1 MNCRKCGSRV
11 SADLHYCGTCGAEI
25 PVVCT
30 NCSFENSPADAICR
44 SCGRLLGQQ
53 RAVSDADQSGHRFSR
68 LVADKIFES
77 KRALEGEKKLVTVLF
92 ADVADYGE
100 MSGKLQPE
108 QIFEVLDHC
117 FELMADRVLF
127 YGGTVGQLAGKGFL
141 AVFGAPLAYED
152 HAQRACRA
160 ALAIQQQM
168 EELGRE
174 IHDRFGIRFQMLLGL
189 NSGHILVGSVEDD
202 LTMDY
207 SDIGNTSNIAFKV
220 KCAAEPGTAFLS
232 ENTYKLTE
240 GFFIFGESG
249 RSMPVAVPPLK
260 LYKLVAES
268 PYKTAFDVRAKR
280 GLTPFVDRDVELK
293 RLKDSYELAAQGNP
307 LSLAIVAE
315 SGIGKSR
322 LLHEFRKSVVDSK
335 ARYLELKC
343 LSHSRGVAYHPFI
356 DFLKNSFNI
365 LDTDDNDQIRL
376 KVKSGLK
383 PVLVD
388 DSTTLPF
395 LLELLSVRES
405 GIDSIP
411 INPDSR
417 KYHIMEA
424 LKRLILWESRMGP
437 LVFALEDVH
446 WSDRS
451 SEEFINYLMGMT
463 SGAKIFMI
471 LTYRPELAA
480 QSVSISCLDK
490 LRLEPFYEDESIE
503 MIHKLLGP
511 SEVDPE
517 LQDLILKKTEGVPFF
532 IEEFLRSTKDLKII
546 ELRDEKYRLA
556 ENVGDVAIPSTVN
569 DAIMARVDSLPE
581 TAKAVLQAASAI
593 EREFSYAL
601 IKKVTGLS
609 DEELHACFALLQEA
623 DLVHCTAADQE
634 LKYAFRHAL
643 TREVVYDAVVVA
655 GKRALHAKIGAAIE
669 ELYSAKLT
677 EYYGILVNHF
687 LIGRNYERAA
697 EYAKLASKKARK
709 TASFNDAIEY
719 AKKRVYCLENLPLD
733 KKVQSELI
741 DARTSIGLYY
751 TQMNNHVEAKKAVE
765 PIIDS
770 ATRRGEDKKLAQI
783 YTVLG
788 THYCFVDEDFSEG
801 LKKLQESI
809 RIAEQANDILSS
821 VSGYGW
827 MGIALSANGEFSR
840 ALEFLEKALEINQ
853 ALGTL
858 WGESMVKSL
867 MSSLVY
873 NFSGDLEHGM
883 RFSED
888 ALRLAEESGDPLSK
902 GMAYASLGMTNY
914 YTGRLEEAENYLT
927 WAATLLDKANY
938 YYWEAWVSY
947 LLGATCLDL
956 KRYEEAADHH
966 RRSIFVFN
974 SAQIMPSCQ
983 RLNELALALVEAR
996 AGAKDLDIEKLNSCF
1011 SENRFALLRGWM
1023 ARLIADVLLTM
1034 DERRWSE
1041 AENWIRTAVVAD
1053 NANSMKLHLGRDYA
1067 MYGRVC
1073 RLTKRKGEA
1082 ESYLTKAMQIFRFC
1096 GAEGDLNKLAES
1108 GLV

>member
-1 MNCRKCGSRV
+1 MHCRKCGSRV
-11 SADLHYCGTCGAEI
+11 SAGLDYCEACGAEI

-30 NCSFENSPADAICR
+30 SCTSENSPKDVSCR

-53 RAVSDADQSGHRFSR
+53 WAVSGPDRSGHQFSR

-77 KRALEGEKKLVTVLF
+77 KRTVEGEKKLVTVLF

-100 MSGKLQPE
+100 LSGKLRPE
-108 QIFEVLDHC
+108 QIFEVLDDC
-117 FELMADRVLF
+117 FEFMADRVLL

-168 EELGRE
+168 EEFSKE
-174 IHDRFGIRFQMLLGL
+174 IRKRYGIQFQMLLGL

-220 KCAAEPGTAFLS
+220 KCVADPGTAFLT

-260 LYKLVAES
+260 LYKLMAES
-268 PYKTAFDVRAKR
+268 PYKTSFDVRAKR
-280 GLTPFVDRDVELK
+280 GLTPFVDRKLELK
-293 RLKDSYELAAQGNP
+293 RLKDSYEFAAQGNS
-307 LSLAIVAE
+307 LCLAIVAE

-322 LLHEFRKSVVDSK
+322 LLHEFRRSVLDSK

-356 DFLKNSFNI
+356 NFLKNSFNI

-383 PVLVD
+383 PVLAD

-424 LKRLILWESRMGP
+424 LKRLILWESRVGP

-451 SEEFINYLMGMT
+451 SEEFISFLPEMI

-471 LTYRPELAA
+471 LTYRPELAL
-480 QSVSISCLDK
+480 QSGGISCREK

-546 ELRDEKYRLA
+546 ELKDEKYRLA
-556 ENVGDVAIPSTVN
+556 ENAGDVAIPSTVN
-569 DAIMARVDSLPE
+569 DAVMARVDSLPE
-581 TAKAVLQAASAI
+581 TAKAALQAASAI
-593 EREFSYAL
+593 EREFPYAL
-601 IKKVTGLS
+601 IKKVTRLS
-609 DEELHACFALLQEA
+609 DEELHACFAVLQEA
-623 DLVHCTAADQE
+623 DLVYCTASGQE

-655 GKRALHAKIGAAIE
+655 GKKALHSKIGTAIE

-687 LIGRNYERAA
+687 LIGKNYERAA

-719 AKKRVYCLENLPLD
+719 AKKRVHCLENLPLD

-741 DARTSIGLYY
+741 DARTSIGLYC

-765 PIIDS
+765 PIIES
-770 ATRRGEDKKLAQI
+770 ATKRGEDKKLAQI

-788 THYCFVDEDFSEG
+788 TYYCFVDEDFAQG
-801 LKKLQESI
+801 LEKLQESI

-827 MGIALSANGEFSR
+827 MGIALSANGEFLK

-858 WGESMVKSL
+858 WGESMVRSL

-873 NFSGDLEHGM
+873 NFTGDLEHGM
-883 RFSED
+883 RFCED

-902 GMAYASLGMTNY
+902 GMAYASLGMTHY

-938 YYWEAWVSY
+938 YYWEAWVNY

-956 KRYEEAADHH
+956 GRYEAAADHH

-974 SAQIMPSCQ
+974 SARIMPSCQ
-983 RLNELALALVEAR
+983 RLNEVALALVEAR
-996 AGAKDLDIEKLNSCF
+996 AGAKDVDIEKLHSCF
-1011 SENRFALLRGWM
+1011 SENRFAVLQGWM
-1023 ARLIADVLLTM
+1023 ARLIADVLLTV
-1034 DERRWSE
+1034 DERHWSE
-1041 AENWIRTAVVAD
+1041 AENWIRTAIVAD
-1053 NANSMKLHLGRDYA
+1053 KANGMKLHLGRDYA
-1067 MYGRVC
+1067 VYGRVC
-1073 RLTKRKGEA
+1073 KLTKRKGEA
-1082 ESYLTKAMQIFRFC
+1082 ESYLTKAVQIFRFC
-1096 GAEGDLNKLAES
+1096 GAEGDLNKLTET
-1108 GLV
+1108 GLI